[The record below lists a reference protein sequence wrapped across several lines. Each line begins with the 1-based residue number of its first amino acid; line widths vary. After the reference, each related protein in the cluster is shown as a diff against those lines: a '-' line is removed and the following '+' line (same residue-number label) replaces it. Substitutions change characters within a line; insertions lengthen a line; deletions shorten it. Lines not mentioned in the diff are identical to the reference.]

1 MFRSVIVSR
10 LTKLWLSS
18 SFIPYLSLVRFIFYI
33 SDTGIRDV
41 YNTYFPKY
49 IYDDSNF
56 FRKQETVIQNN
67 GNNFRVG
74 KKKKTSRFSVVL
86 HWKTA
91 TTCT

>member
-1 MFRSVIVSR
+1 MYIT
-10 LTKLWLSS
+10 L
-18 SFIPYLSLVRFIFYI
+18 IFPNI
-33 SDTGIRDV
+33 FMMT
-41 YNTYFPKY
+41 
-49 IYDDSNF
+49 NF